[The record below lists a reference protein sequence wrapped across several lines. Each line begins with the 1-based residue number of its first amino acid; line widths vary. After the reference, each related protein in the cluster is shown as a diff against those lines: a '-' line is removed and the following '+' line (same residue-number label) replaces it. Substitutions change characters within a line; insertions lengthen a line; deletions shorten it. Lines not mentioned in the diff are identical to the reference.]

1 VDHHDVFY
9 EMVAT
14 ILGLDERQ
22 CKASGLR
29 PMVSLKEFPCIGLT
43 KLDLRDRKIFG
54 QGGGNEG
61 FLLET
66 VRESGSSPP
75 KYHVAGIWVP
85 HEPNPDT
92 WFIPGGFVDIF
103 GPDGT
108 NSLTRTWLRSF
119 SG

>member
-1 VDHHDVFY
+1 VDYHDVFY

-14 ILGLDERQ
+14 ILGRDERQ

-29 PMVSLKEFPCIGLT
+29 LMVSLKGVPLHWTNETRPEGP
-43 KLDLRDRKIFG
+43 KIFA
-54 QGGGNEG
+54 QGASGSVTTVNASRGNEG

-92 WFIPGGFVDIF
+92 WFIPGGFV
-103 GPDGT
+103 GPDG
-108 NSLTRTWLRSF
+108 LIV
-119 SG
+119 